1 MFEQTQIRL
10 SFRLAPPAQEI
21 DRAALR
27 AVIYSDVFDFPLTA
41 AEIHR
46 YLIGAAASPSEVRA
60 ALEERL
66 TPTGWLEVRR
76 GYYTLSGRGDLVE
89 RRETLLSHNAQLW
102 PRALRY
108 GRWLAALPY
117 VRMTALTGALTMHNE
132 PGRDLDFLV
141 VTAPGRLWL
150 CRGLAML
157 LTRLARR
164 FGDELCPNY
173 FISLN
178 ALVFPNQD
186 LYTAH
191 EIAQMT
197 PLAAPRGAAQV
208 YQKLR
213 QLNAW
218 TESFLPNAVGTPKA
232 QLSTPLEG
240 HFAILSEYGRWVLE
254 AGLRSVAGGW
264 IETWEMRRKIRKL
277 NAQRSPSAEAD
288 FSVDW
293 CKGHFGGYGRRTLEA
308 YAARLRACGLEEDA
322 LVFNPNNLEESW
334 KQEKDNSNNK

>member
-10 SFRLAPPAQEI
+10 SFRLATPVLEI

-27 AVIYSDVFDFPLTA
+27 AVIYSDVFDYPLTA
-41 AEIHR
+41 TEIHR
-46 YLIGAAASPSEVRA
+46 YLIGAAASPGEVRA
-60 ALEERL
+60 ALDERL
-66 TPTGWLEVRR
+66 APSGWLEARR
-76 GYYTLSGRGDLVE
+76 GYYTLVGRSELVE
-89 RRETLLSHNAQLW
+89 RRETLLAHNAQLW

-117 VRMTALTGALTMHNE
+117 VRMAALTGALTMRNE

-141 VTAPGRLWL
+141 ITESGRLWL

-178 ALVFPNQD
+178 ALEFPNRD

-191 EIAQMT
+191 EVTQMT
-197 PLAAPRGAAQV
+197 PLAAPNGAAQV

-213 QLNAW
+213 CLNAW
-218 TESFLPNAVGTPKA
+218 TERFLPNAVGAPVVE
-232 QLSTPLEG
+232 LSAPSKSRFTD
-240 HFAILSEYGRWVLE
+240 LSEYGRRALE
-254 AGLRSVAGGW
+254 MSLRSAAGDR
-264 IETWEMRRKIRKL
+264 IEAWEMRRKIRKL
-277 NAQRSPSAEAD
+277 NAQRGPSAEAD
-288 FSVDW
+288 FSADW

-322 LVFNPNNLEESW
+322 PLFNPRLSSEEVW
-334 KQEKDNSNNK
+334 K

>member
-1 MFEQTQIRL
+1 MWLALKETRMFEQTQIRL
-10 SFRLAPPAQEI
+10 SFRLAPPALEI
-21 DRAALR
+21 GRAALR
-27 AVIYSDVFDFPLTA
+27 AVIYSDVFDFPLTV

-46 YLIGAAASPSEVRA
+46 YLIGAAASPGEVRA
-60 ALEERL
+60 ALDKHL
-66 TPTGWLEVRR
+66 TPSGWLEARR
-76 GYYTLSGRGDLVE
+76 GYYTLAGRGDLVE
-89 RRETLLSHNAQLW
+89 RREALLAHNAQLW

-117 VRMTALTGALTMHNE
+117 MRMTALTGALAMHNE
-132 PGRDLDFLV
+132 PGRDLDFLL

-191 EIAQMT
+191 EVAQMT

-208 YQKLR
+208 YQELR
-213 QLNAW
+213 RLNAW
-218 TESFLPNAVGTPKA
+218 TERFLPNAVGAPTVA
-232 QLSTPLEG
+232 MSIATESR
-240 HFAILSEYGRWVLE
+240 FAVLGESGRRALE
-254 AGLRSVAGGW
+254 ASLRSVAGGW

-288 FSVDW
+288 FSADW

-322 LVFNPNNLEESW
+322 LVLSRKQLEEI
-334 KQEKDNSNNK
+334 

>member
-10 SFRLAPPAQEI
+10 SFRLAAPVLEV

-27 AVIYSDVFDFPLTA
+27 AVIYSDVFDFPPTA

-46 YLIGAAASPSEVRA
+46 YLIGAAASPGEVRA
-60 ALEERL
+60 ALDERL
-66 TPTGWLEVRR
+66 TPAGWLETRR
-76 GYYTLSGRGDLVE
+76 GYYTLFGRGELIE
-89 RRETLLSHNAQLW
+89 RREALLAHNARLW
-102 PRALRY
+102 LRALRY

-117 VRMTALTGALTMHNE
+117 VRMAALTGALAMRNE
-132 PGRDLDFLV
+132 PARDLDFLV
-141 VTAPGRLWL
+141 VAAPGRLWL

-178 ALVFPNQD
+178 ALVFPSQD

-191 EIAQMT
+191 EVTQMT

-218 TESFLPNAVGTPKA
+218 TERFLPNAVGSPATVSSA
-232 QLSTPLEG
+232 LSKG
-240 HFAILSEYGRWVLE
+240 RFVSLSEYGRQGLE
-254 AGLRSVAGGW
+254 MSLRGAPGNW

-277 NAQRSPSAEAD
+277 NAQRNASAEAD
-288 FSVDW
+288 FSADW

-308 YAARLRACGLEEDA
+308 YSARLRVCGLEDETPLLNQKRVSED
-322 LVFNPNNLEESW
+322 SW
-334 KQEKDNSNNK
+334 MQEKFNS